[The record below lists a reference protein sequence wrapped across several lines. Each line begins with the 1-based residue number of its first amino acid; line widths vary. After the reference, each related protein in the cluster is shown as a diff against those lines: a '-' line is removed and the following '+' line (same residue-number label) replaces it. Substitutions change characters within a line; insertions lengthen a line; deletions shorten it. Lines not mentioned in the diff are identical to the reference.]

1 LSPPT
6 VPTVAG
12 ATVPSVTSAA
22 VPGASPA
29 ASTSSRQP
37 APSESTPGTSGVGTD
52 GEASTDPDARRDS
65 RRAAVDP
72 RVLRVSTERVGERV
86 VTRLRFSVATAGRMF
101 VVVRGPLP
109 SCRVLGRVPL
119 RARSGENAFD
129 FTGRLRGH
137 PLEPGDYLVTVSTSR
152 QPGPDDVVAAV
163 RVVSERRVVP
173 LRKSVA
179 EAACVSQPLSR
190 FVATVLGSGGPTA
203 GGGGSDRAG
212 GSVFLPPLPPFDDGG
227 LGLGGLPPLDSGAG
241 GDEESYSFVAFAI
254 LTILG
259 GFLGALVTLVARSL
273 GGGWNT

>member
-1 LSPPT
+1 
-6 VPTVAG
+6 
-12 ATVPSVTSAA
+12 
-22 VPGASPA
+22 
-29 ASTSSRQP
+29 
-37 APSESTPGTSGVGTD
+37 
-52 GEASTDPDARRDS
+52 
-65 RRAAVDP
+65 
-72 RVLRVSTERVGERV
+72 VLRATTQRTGNRV
-86 VTRLRFSVATAGRMF
+86 VTRLRFSVATAGRVF

-119 RARSGENAFD
+119 RTRSGPNTFD

-137 PLEPGDYLVTVSTSR
+137 PLEPGDYLVNISTSR
-152 QPGPDDVVAAV
+152 VPEPDDVVAAV

-179 EAACVSQPLSR
+179 EAACVEQPLSR

-203 GGGGSDRAG
+203 GAGGSDRAG
-212 GSVFLPPLPPFDDGG
+212 GSWFLPPLPPFDDGG
-227 LGLGGLPPLDSGAG
+227 LDRLGSLPPVDSGAG

-273 GGGWNT
+273 GGGWST